1 MVLAC
6 LLTKRMIQIYSDFTS
21 YTVPGP
27 EPVSIFN
34 YFLFFSGYILM
45 TD

>member
-27 EPVSIFN
+27 EPVSVLD
-34 YFLFFSGYILM
+34 YLLPFF
-45 TD
+45 